1 MDARLSFGC
10 GLVLGVSSVLFLH
23 YHQSRKQYK
32 TSPSGPSAPTDGPL
46 SPDTPQEIRQELY
59 SRSISFFGVRR
70 VPKIQNQLIV
80 VVGLGGVGSHAAHM
94 LARMGVTHLRLIDF
108 DLVSLSSLNRNAL
121 ATLHDVG
128 TPKVEAIRHRLLQ
141 ILPWIQI
148 ETVNEMFRE
157 SNADELLQGNPAYVL
172 DCIDDI
178 STKAALIAHCTKHN
192 LKVLTSMGAGGK
204 ADPTRIRIGTL
215 KDCVRDPLASK
226 IKWKLQ
232 KFYSI
237 QPENVTAVY
246 SSEKPIVD
254 LLPLTE
260 EQKENPQ
267 DFGAMDYL
275 RLRVMPVL
283 GTSPAIFGQAMASY
297 VACDLAECLYLPETC
312 DPMSKN
318 LKHKMMMALRKN
330 ELKRFQDTSSLDMD
344 DDELEFVVHQAHI
357 QS

>member
-10 GLVLGVSSVLFLH
+10 GIVLGVCAVLYIDH
-23 YHQSRKQYK
+23 HRKK
-32 TSPSGPSAPTDGPL
+32 TTQIKGPSLAPLSEDIL
-46 SPDTPQEIRQELY
+46 SPDTPQEIRLELY
-59 SRSISFFGVRR
+59 SRSISFFGEKRFAQL
-70 VPKIQNQLIV
+70 QNKLMV

-94 LARMGVTHLRLIDF
+94 LARVGATHLRLIDF

-128 TPKVEAIRHRLLQ
+128 IPKVEAIRYRILQ

-148 ETVNEMFRE
+148 ESVNEMFRE
-157 SNADELLQGNPAYVL
+157 SNAEELLQGNPAYVL

-178 STKAALIAHCTKHN
+178 STKAALIAYCSKN
-192 LKVLTSMGAGGK
+192 NIKVLTSMGAGGK

-232 KFYSI
+232 KFHSI
-237 QPENVTAVY
+237 SPEDVTAVY
-246 SSEKPIVD
+246 SSEKPVVD

-267 DFGAMDYL
+267 EFGAVDYL

-297 VACDLAECLYLPETC
+297 VVCGLTECQYLPETC

-330 ELKRFQDTSSLDMD
+330 EMKRFQDSSSLDLD
-344 DDELEFVVHQAHI
+344 DDELEFVVHQVY
-357 QS
+357 